1 MTAKQ
6 NQNSVDIIPLGGME
20 EVGRNSTVFRYK
32 EDIVV
37 VDLGLQFPEEDMP
50 GVDYIIPN
58 ISYLKKH
65 KDKIQGVFITHAHYD
80 HIGALPHVMEDLD
93 YPTIYTSKLTKGII
107 KRRFEDY
114 SASSPD
120 FEVVEGRDKV
130 QLGAFELEF
139 FHVNHNIPDTLGV
152 NIRTPVGNIVHT
164 SDFKFD
170 RNPILE
176 EPTDASK
183 LAEFGREGV
192 LCLLSDSTN
201 AEKEGFSTS
210 ETEIKANLDNIF
222 QHSPEKRIIVGTFSS
237 LITRIQQIFDLAE
250 EYGRKVAID
259 GYSMKANV
267 EIAQELGYLKFHR
280 GTRVSMQEAS
290 NMDSEN
296 VVVICTG
303 AQGEGN
309 ASLMRIAQEEHHH
322 ISFSDNDV
330 VVFSS
335 SIVPG
340 NERTVQSLK
349 DLIFRQGAKVIDY
362 QMMDIHAGGHAK
374 SEDLKMTVNLTKPKY
389 FIPIQGNYYMLRMH
403 ADMVKEMGWSDD
415 QVALLGNG
423 DKARINEEKMEVTK
437 EHVPSSY
444 VFVDGLGVGDVG
456 NIVLRDRQKMSE
468 DGMFVLI
475 ARIDSETGELYGPA
489 EEIDIIS
496 RGFVYLNES
505 KDLLRDARKKID
517 NIIAK
522 KATED
527 QTTNWSYLKDMLRD
541 KVGQFLFQE
550 TQRRPMVLPVIIEV

>member
-1 MTAKQ
+1 MSENESQ
-6 NQNSVDIIPLGGME
+6 SSVDIIPLGGME
-20 EVGRNSTVFRYK
+20 EVGRNSIVFRYK
-32 EDIVV
+32 DDIVV
-37 VDLGLQFPEEDMP
+37 VDLGLQFPEEDML

-65 KDKIQGVFITHAHYD
+65 KDKIQGIFITHAHYD

-93 YPTIYTSKLTKGII
+93 YPTIYASKLTKGII
-107 KRRFEDY
+107 ERRFEDY
-114 SASSPD
+114 SASAPD

-130 QLGAFELEF
+130 KLGAFELEF

-152 NIRTPVGNIVHT
+152 NLKTPVGNIVHT

-170 RNPILE
+170 RNPVLE

-222 QHSPEKRIIVGTFSS
+222 QHSPEKRIIVATFSS
-237 LITRIQQIFDLAE
+237 LLTRIQQIFDLAE
-250 EYGRKVAID
+250 EHGRKVAID

-267 EIAQELGYLKFHR
+267 GIAQQLGYLKFHQ
-280 GTRVSMQEAS
+280 GTRVSIEKAS
-290 NMDSEN
+290 DLPPEK

-309 ASLMRIAQEEHHH
+309 ASLMRIAQKEHHH
-322 ISFSDNDV
+322 ISLSDDDI

-349 DLIFRQGAKVIDY
+349 DLLFRQGAKVIDY

-374 SEDLKMTVNLTKPKY
+374 SEDLKMTVNLTKPKF

-403 ADMVKEMGWSDD
+403 ADMVKEMGWDED
-415 QVALLGNG
+415 RVALLGNG
-423 DKARINEEKMEVTK
+423 DRARISKDNLEVTK
-437 EHVPSSY
+437 EQASSSY
-444 VFVDGLGVGDVG
+444 IFVDGLGVGDVG

-475 ARIDSETGELYGPA
+475 ARIDSESGELYGPA

-505 KDLLRDARKKID
+505 KELLNDTREKIKE
-517 NIIAK
+517 IIGK
-522 KATED
+522 EATED
-527 QTTNWSYLKDMLRD
+527 QTTNWSYLKDVLRD
-541 KVGQFLFQE
+541 KIGQFLFQE
-550 TQRRPMVLPVIIEV
+550 TQRRPLVLPVIIEV